1 MRHHEPAFLIEFLT
15 CRIESKMFLR
25 FFFLPQFLFWN
36 IKQEDNWLISCP
48 EIVFGKSGR
57 KKQNEFLLI
66 LSDYENKQYTMRR
79 LFCLFVIFLH
89 LGRIAIIILLPKTR
103 NLEDGQ

>member
-1 MRHHEPAFLIEFLT
+1 MLFSAPIPL
-15 CRIESKMFLR
+15 LR
-25 FFFLPQFLFWN
+25 YQAGRY
-36 IKQEDNWLISCP
+36 WLISCL

-89 LGRIAIIILLPKTR
+89 LGRIAIMILLPKTR
-103 NLEDGQ
+103 NLEDGQG